1 MNDALPLRFDPS
13 GLIALNAIIA
23 LMVLG
28 ASLDLRVADLRRVAA
43 RPAGVLAGLS
53 AQAVLTPAATCLL
66 SWVFRVDPALSLGMM
81 LVAACP
87 SGALSNVLTWRA
99 RGNVALSVGLTTVS
113 SLAAIVL
120 TPLNF
125 ALYGWLNPRT
135 RPLLQ
140 AVALPVGGILAQVAL
155 VLALPV
161 LAGMLIGSR
170 APRVATRAER
180 PLRGLSFLVLIAF
193 IGGAFWEN
201 RALFVARFGDF
212 FWLVVLQNAL
222 ALAIGRL
229 VSRVARLDEA
239 DTRAVT
245 IEVGIH
251 NSGLGLAILM
261 TFFPAA
267 GSMMLITA
275 FWGVWHLVSGLALSS
290 WWSRRPPPPRVI
302 ATAAG
307 PDAGGIAAAG
317 TA

>member
-13 GLIALNAIIA
+13 GLALLNAIIA
-23 LMVLG
+23 LMILG
-28 ASLDLRVADLRRVAA
+28 ASLDLRLDDLRRVVR

-53 AQAVLTPAATCLL
+53 AQAVLTPAMTCLL
-66 SWVFRVDPALSLGMM
+66 TWVFRVDPALALGMM

-113 SLAAIVL
+113 SIAATVL

-125 ALYGWLNPRT
+125 ALYGWVNPRT
-135 RPLLQ
+135 RALLQ
-140 AVALPVGGILAQVAL
+140 EVTPPVGGMLAQVAL

-161 LAGMLIGSR
+161 VAGMLIGSH
-170 APRVATRAER
+170 APRLARRAER
-180 PLRGLSFLVLIAF
+180 PLRGLSFVVLMAF
-193 IGGAFWEN
+193 IAGAFWEN
-201 RALFVARFGDF
+201 RGLFVERFGDF
-212 FWLVVLQNAL
+212 FWLVVLQNAM
-222 ALAIGRL
+222 ALGIGLL
-229 VSRVARLDEA
+229 VARAARLDEA

-251 NSGLGLAILM
+251 NSGLGLAILF

-275 FWGVWHLVSGLALSS
+275 FWGVWHLVSGLALSG
-290 WWSRRPPPPRVI
+290 WWGRRPPREAI
-302 ATAAG
+302 APEPA
-307 PDAGGIAAAG
+307 
-317 TA
+317 

>member
-1 MNDALPLRFDPS
+1 MNDALPLVFNPS
-13 GLIALNAIIA
+13 GLVLLNAIIA
-23 LMVLG
+23 LMILG
-28 ASLDLRVADLRRVAA
+28 ASLDLRVADLRAVVA

-66 SWVFRVDPALSLGMM
+66 TWVFRVDPALSLGMM

-113 SLAAIVL
+113 SLAATVL

-135 RPLLQ
+135 RDLLQ
-140 AVALPVGGILAQVAL
+140 EVTLPIGGILAQVAL

-161 LAGMLIGSR
+161 VLGTLIGSR
-170 APRVATRAER
+170 APRIAARLER
-180 PLRGLSFLVLIAF
+180 PLRSLSFVILLAF
-193 IGGAFWEN
+193 IAGAFWEN
-201 RALFVARFGDF
+201 RALFLLRFGDF
-212 FWLVVLQNAL
+212 FWLVVLQNAM
-222 ALAIGRL
+222 ALGIGL
-229 VSRVARLDEA
+229 GVARLARLNDP

-245 IEVGIH
+245 LEVGIH
-251 NSGLGLAILM
+251 NSGLGLAILF

-275 FWGVWHLVSGLALSS
+275 FWGVWHLVSGLALAG
-290 WWSRRPPPPRVI
+290 WWGRRQVAAV
-302 ATAAG
+302 AT
-307 PDAGGIAAAG
+307 
-317 TA
+317 

>member
-1 MNDALPLRFDPS
+1 MNDALPLRFDPA
-13 GLIALNAIIA
+13 GLVALNAIIA
-23 LMVLG
+23 LMILG
-28 ASLDLRVADLRRVAA
+28 ASLDLRLADLRAVAR
-43 RPAGVLAGLS
+43 RPAGLLAGLS

-113 SLAAIVL
+113 SLAATVL
-120 TPLNF
+120 TPFNF

-140 AVALPVGGILAQVAL
+140 EVALPVGGILLQVAL

-161 LAGMLIGSR
+161 ALGMLVGTA
-170 APRVATRAER
+170 APRVAARAER
-180 PLRGLSFLVLIAF
+180 PLRAASFGILVLFIA
-193 IGGAFWEN
+193 GAFLEN

-222 ALAIGRL
+222 ALAIGL
-229 VSRVARLDEA
+229 GVARLAGLDDA

-251 NSGLGLAILM
+251 NSGLGLAILF
-261 TFFPAA
+261 TFFPMA

-275 FWGVWHLVSGLALSS
+275 FWGVWHLVSGLAVAG
-290 WWSRRPPPPRVI
+290 WWGRRPPRP
-302 ATAAG
+302 AAV
-307 PDAGGIAAAG
+307 PA
-317 TA
+317 

>member
-1 MNDALPLRFDPS
+1 MNDALPLRFEPS
-13 GLIALNAIIA
+13 GLVALNAIIA
-23 LMVLG
+23 LMILG
-28 ASLDLRVADLRRVAA
+28 ASLDLRVDDLRRVVA

-66 SWVFRVDPALSLGMM
+66 TWAFRVDPALSLGMM

-113 SLAAIVL
+113 SLAATVL

-140 AVALPVGGILAQVAL
+140 EVSLPVGGILLQVLL

-161 LAGMLIGSR
+161 VLGMLVGAK
-170 APRVATRAER
+170 APRFARRAER
-180 PLRGLSFLVLIAF
+180 PLRGASFVVLMAF
-193 IGGAFWEN
+193 IAGAFLEN
-201 RALFVARFGDF
+201 RALFVSRFGDF
-212 FWLVVLQNAL
+212 FWLVVLQNAM
-222 ALAIGRL
+222 ALGIGLL
-229 VSRVARLDEA
+229 VSRAAGLDEA
-239 DTRAVT
+239 DRRAVT

-251 NSGLGLAILM
+251 NSGLGLAILF

-275 FWGVWHLVSGLALSS
+275 FWGVWHLVSGLALSA
-290 WWSRRPPPPRVI
+290 WWARRG
-302 ATAAG
+302 AMAG
-307 PDAGGIAAAG
+307 APA
-317 TA
+317 

>member
-1 MNDALPLRFDPS
+1 MNDALPLAFNPS
-13 GLIALNAIIA
+13 GLVLLNAIIA
-23 LMVLG
+23 LMILG
-28 ASLDLRVADLRRVAA
+28 ASLDLRVADLRAVFA
-43 RPAGVLAGLS
+43 RPAGVVAGLS

-113 SLAAIVL
+113 SLAATVL

-135 RPLLQ
+135 RELLQ
-140 AVALPVGGILAQVAL
+140 EVAIPVGGILTQVAL

-161 LAGMLIGSR
+161 MLGMLIGAQ
-170 APRVATRAER
+170 APRVATRLER
-180 PLRGLSFLVLIAF
+180 PLRSLSFLILLAF
-193 IGGAFWEN
+193 IAGAFWEN

-212 FWLVVLQNAL
+212 FWLVVLQNAM
-222 ALAIGRL
+222 ALGIGL
-229 VSRVARLDEA
+229 WVARLARLNDA

-251 NSGLGLAILM
+251 NSGLGLAILF

-275 FWGVWHLVSGLALSS
+275 FWGVWHLVSGLALAG
-290 WWSRRPPPPRVI
+290 WWGRRPPVV
-302 ATAAG
+302 A
-307 PDAGGIAAAG
+307 
-317 TA
+317 